1 MAAEISGAKVREM
14 LEHSVE
20 FYPASF
26 GGFLTVSGLT
36 FSYDPSKPPKHRVE
50 EIFVNGQPLDENK
63 TYTIALLKFLAAGG
77 DDYTMLANLKPLGNF
92 GNYDDVFA
100 KYLNEVGMKNY
111 EVGRIT
117 RLVEVP
123 IPDAQ

>member
-1 MAAEISGAKVREM
+1 M

-26 GGFLTVSGLT
+26 GGFLNVSGMT

-50 EIFVNGQPLDENK
+50 EILVNGQPLDENK
-63 TYTIALLKFLAAGG
+63 IYTIAMNDFLSSGG
-77 DDYTMLANLKPLGNF
+77 DDYTMLANLKPVGNF
-92 GNYDDVFA
+92 GSYEDIFA

-111 EVGRIT
+111 EIGRIT